1 MGLYIYTYMY
11 RYKYREIVG
20 INDMLMEC
28 SWNTRDMMWE
38 ALAAIFPTMT
48 GNGFCCTH
56 SNHDPGDDLW
66 HGVYHI
72 SDFHGCFDGCDHI
85 MNDFLT

>member
-1 MGLYIYTYMY
+1 MY

-66 HGVYHI
+66 GMIYGMGFTTLVIFMGVLMGVTI
-72 SDFHGCFDGCDHI
+72 S
-85 MNDFLT
+85 